1 MLTLAKPLAAK
12 HAALAAEI
20 DKTMRA
26 KLPALPNPLVASWE
40 EQPRLVLDRGMPWM
54 VTPLENDPYRTGGGG
69 YPFPAQ
75 VSAQLERISA
85 GGARFH
91 RIAIAHEL
99 DPNGPVAEMIKQI
112 PPAGLVITAK
122 TATECLGKTPAPHKT
137 QHLASTMD
145 KAANTLIR
153 AAKFSATAALAAPV
167 AAAGLLAG
175 GAGLDPIVFGVIG
188 IDGQPRN
195 GQPAIYYP
203 LAAWTW

>member
-1 MLTLAKPLAAK
+1 MLTLAKPLAAE
-12 HAALAAEI
+12 HAAAALDI

-40 EQPRLVLDRGMPWM
+40 EQPRLVIDRGLPWM
-54 VTPLENDPYRTGGGG
+54 VTPLESDPYRTGGGG

-99 DPNGPVAEMIKQI
+99 DPAGSVAKLISEI
-112 PPAGLVITAK
+112 PPAGLVITSK
-122 TATECLGKTPAPHKT
+122 TATECLGKTPEPHKP
-137 QHLASTMD
+137 QQLASAMD
-145 KAANTLIR
+145 KAARTLMR
-153 AAKFSATAALAAPV
+153 AAKVGATAVLAVPV
-167 AAAGLLAG
+167 AAAGLLG
-175 GAGLDPIVFGVIG
+175 GGLDPIVFGVIG
-188 IDGQPRN
+188 IDGQPSK
-195 GQPAIYYP
+195 GEPAIYYP

>member
-12 HAALAAEI
+12 HAAAALDI

-54 VTPLENDPYRTGGGG
+54 VTPLESDPYRTGGGG

-75 VSAQLERISA
+75 VSAQLERVSL

-99 DPNGPVAEMIKQI
+99 DPSGPVAKLISEI
-112 PPAGLVITAK
+112 PPAGLVITSK
-122 TATECLGKTPAPHKT
+122 TATECLGATPTPQKPR
-137 QHLASTMD
+137 HLASTMD
-145 KAANTLIR
+145 KAAKTLIR
-153 AAKFSATAALAAPV
+153 AAKLSATAALAAPV
-167 AAAGLLAG
+167 AAAGALAG
-175 GAGLDPIVFGVIG
+175 GLYLDPIVFGVIG
-188 IDGQPRN
+188 IDGKPRT
-195 GQPAIYYP
+195 GEPAIYYP